1 LTIAKKAKL
10 LTQQIGTLEREKGIC
25 YKLISEMK
33 FALYIFLSKKS
44 IIHIDNIIEV
54 FSKILIIINHVN
66 FIEIEF
72 N

>member
-1 LTIAKKAKL
+1 
-10 LTQQIGTLEREKGIC
+10 
-25 YKLISEMK
+25 MK

-72 N
+72 NWRKWILEEKE